1 MNGKR
6 WRGWLHGNKPSNSVF
21 LHPSP
26 PNVLSYLCPL
36 SAHLLSHTCV
46 CSTCGLP
53 HLFTSV
59 LLKYISLFLLPL
71 KQLISCS
78 DQPPPQPLRVFLR
91 CNKISLSWEMQWMHV
106 SGPETSFL
114 RAVECAR
121 GPDKWEMK
129 NRGRWKTG
137 CETPGGAERGGLT
150 ERTCRVHL
158 GSNWRERSRQE
169 QEAIKGQFK
178 GGR

>member
-1 MNGKR
+1 MERVIAWKQTV
-6 WRGWLHGNKPSNSVF
+6 KQCFSSPFPSQRSLLF
-21 LHPSP
+21 MPS
-26 PNVLSYLCPL
+26 LCP
-36 SAHLLSHTCV
+36 SFKSYFF
-46 CSTCGLP
+46 CSPRGLP
-53 HLFTSV
+53 RLFTSV

-71 KQLISCS
+71 MQLISCS

-106 SGPETSFL
+106 SGQETSFL